1 MVASRRARLRN
12 NTRWC
17 RTFPRCSTFFWQ
29 SNYDNDIVGGMILVR
44 GTIDARGPA
53 ACGFL
58 RRVYVAGI
66 RRRTSCYGAT
76 RVGNTPHVNPL
87 LRTPV
92 RSSWRLPYTTT
103 GLPQKYRMR
112 RVVRLRSVQL
122 GSVWLGSP
130 RGERW
135 GRKNMCFCET
145 NPIVMLANRP
155 VTYSPAVGCVHERE
169 NLNRVRLG
177 KPNPFWRGSVGSFGS
192 AQSPCATP
200 FGRRHYATPSPR
212 RLDLRQLR
220 VCASRADFASTPE
233 QDLLTSLVRTCRR
246 PPTNHWRP

>member
-1 MVASRRARLRN
+1 MRFPSSRVRRGDPSSHFVLWRDTGRKYPSRQSFAPNSGSEFVAFAVHDNGFAAEVQDAACRQTPLRPTRLR
-12 NTRWC
+12 
-17 RTFPRCSTFFWQ
+17 
-29 SNYDNDIVGGMILVR
+29 L
-44 GTIDARGPA
+44 A
-53 ACGFL
+53 
-58 RRVYVAGI
+58 
-66 RRRTSCYGAT
+66 
-76 RVGNTPHVNPL
+76 
-87 LRTPV
+87 
-92 RSSWRLPYTTT
+92 
-103 GLPQKYRMR
+103 
-112 RVVRLRSVQL
+112 
-122 GSVWLGSP
+122 WLP